1 MAECEADVAGKAA
14 WAAPDEDGDTPL
26 HKLCLSK
33 LLTGDSLTGEVMAEA
48 GKAGLAEAGGAA
60 WAAPNKAGKTP
71 LHYICIKESLS
82 GELMI
87 ELSKAGLAGQL
98 MNEATRS
105 KKVARVKAL
114 VGVLCDAPELVLR
127 FATLRHSLRE
137 LFEAGL
143 GAQAVRLLS
152 EGGLRTVPSLAL
164 VAGMVPDVDPA
175 EGCAAASGT
184 PQVHES
190 AALMQ

>member
-1 MAECEADVAGKAA
+1 MRSQTTEADVAACEAAA
-14 WAAPDEDGDTPL
+14 WGAANKDGYTPL
-26 HKLCLSK
+26 HWLCRK
-33 LLTGDSLTGEVMAEA
+33 DSLTGALMAEA
-48 GKAGLAEAGGAA
+48 GKAGLAEAGEAA
-60 WAAPNKAGKTP
+60 WAAPDKDGKTP

-98 MNEATRS
+98 MIEATRS